1 MKRRVLINEQQLK
14 NIVLNIIKEEQGPY
28 GDFNGHMLALIR
40 TFEEAHTYS
49 DYANWNFTKDKN
61 TFLKF
66 IRNGGYFYFILKK
79 EFASIPEEE
88 GENTPLDEY
97 GLSMIAV
104 SFRKDGEINS
114 VTSRWGHENGGN
126 DNIMTSKQLSQLI
139 GTDIYSVTKNTVYNN
154 ISYPKEWKFIKKVAD
169 RLMLFYDKSKNDYL
183 VTDKFLEDVEYFHGR
198 DAIVLNKQFDFG
210 RDVVID
216 LTKEIKHDLRDSEHH
231 TNNFKLVKN
240 LKDGFKLLY
249 DEQANDYLVTDKS
262 NSLKKY
268 FAGKDVIILH
278 ADKSYD
284 VCATKNGLSFV
295 SQSRTMRNAYI
306 KDNILYI
313 ELGRVIV
320 KFDAKTGKEIG
331 HESITNF

>member
-14 NIVLNIIKEEQGPY
+14 NIVLNIIKEERGPY
-28 GDFNGHMLALIR
+28 GNFNGHMLVLIR
-40 TFEEAHTYS
+40 TFEEANTYS

-88 GENTPLDEY
+88 EENTPLDEY

-114 VTSRWGHENGGN
+114 VTSRWGRENGGN
-126 DNIMTSKQLSQLI
+126 DNIMTSKQLSHLI

-154 ISYPKEWKFIKKVAD
+154 ISYPKDWKYIKKVAD
-169 RLMLFYDKSKNDYL
+169 RLMLFYNKTKNDYL
-183 VTDKFLEDVEYFHGR
+183 VTDKFLENVEYFHGR

-216 LTKEIKHDLRDSEHH
+216 LSKEIKHDLRDNEQH
-231 TNNFKLVKN
+231 TNSFKLVKN

-262 NSLKKY
+262 SSLKKY

-278 ADKSYD
+278 ADNSCD
-284 VCATKNGLSFV
+284 VCVTINGLSFI

-306 KDNILYI
+306 KDNILFI
-313 ELGRVIV
+313 ELGRVVV
-320 KFDAKTGKEIG
+320 KFDAKTGKELG
-331 HESITNF
+331 HEPKTDF

>member
-1 MKRRVLINEQQLK
+1 MERRVLISEQQLK
-14 NIVLNIIKEEQGPY
+14 NIVLNIIKEEREPY
-28 GDFNGHMLALIR
+28 GNFNGHMLAWIR
-40 TFEEAHTYS
+40 TFEEANTYS
-49 DYANWNFTKDKN
+49 DYANWDFTKDKN

-66 IRNGGYFYFILKK
+66 IRNGGYFYFILKR
-79 EFASIPEEE
+79 EFDSIPEEE
-88 GENTPLDEY
+88 GEDTPLDEY

-126 DNIMTSKQLSQLI
+126 DNIMTSKQLSHLI
-139 GTDIYSVTKNTVYNN
+139 GNDIYSVTKNTVYNN
-154 ISYPKEWKFIKKVAD
+154 ISYPKDWKFIKKVAD
-169 RLMLFYDKSKNDYL
+169 RLMLFYDKTKNDYL

-198 DAIVLNKQFDFG
+198 DAIVLNKQFDFD
-210 RDVVID
+210 RDIVID
-216 LTKEIKHDLRDSEHH
+216 LSKEIKHDLRDSEHH

-331 HESITNF
+331 NEPINDF